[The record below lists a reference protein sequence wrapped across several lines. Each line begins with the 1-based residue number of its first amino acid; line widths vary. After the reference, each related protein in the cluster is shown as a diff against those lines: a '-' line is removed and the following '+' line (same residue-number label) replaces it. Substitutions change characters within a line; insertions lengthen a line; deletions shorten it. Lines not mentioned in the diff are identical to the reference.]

1 MESSKLNKI
10 INIIRE
16 DMTATGGGLAGLPPE
31 EPPVD
36 LRKTKYKK
44 IPYFFRELL
53 KKNKKRR

>member
-1 MESSKLNKI
+1 MDLSKLDRI

-16 DMTATGGGLAGLPPE
+16 DMSATGGGLAGLPPD

-36 LRKTKYKK
+36 LRRSKYKK

-53 KKNKKRR
+53 KKKKK

>member
-1 MESSKLNKI
+1 
-10 INIIRE
+10 
-16 DMTATGGGLAGLPPE
+16 LPPE

>member
-1 MESSKLNKI
+1 MEPSKLNKI

-53 KKNKKRR
+53 KKNKKRK

>member
-1 MESSKLNKI
+1 MDLSKLDRI

-16 DMTATGGGLAGLPPE
+16 DMTATGGGLAGLPPD

-36 LRKTKYKK
+36 LRLKKYKK

-53 KKNKKRR
+53 KKKK

>member
-36 LRKTKYKK
+36 LIKTKYKK

-53 KKNKKRR
+53 KKNKKKK

>member
-53 KKNKKRR
+53 KKNKKKK

>member
-53 KKNKKRR
+53 KKNKKRK

>member
-1 MESSKLNKI
+1 MEPSKLNKI

-16 DMTATGGGLAGLPPE
+16 DMTATSGGLAGLPPE

-53 KKNKKRR
+53 KKNKKRK